1 LREIVTVKRETISS
15 HPRHTEAI
23 MTKLSAGSAA
33 KAGYY
38 FSMKSWEVHPV
49 PADGER
55 LPGESGQQWIAV
67 PTVAAL
73 LLAPILGLTFLM
85 FLPFIGFYLTLEAAV
100 QPVLRIFRREAA
112 ELAATMSPGWQPGE
126 AHLTGKRE
134 EETKIDEGRGPPE
147 SDLEKLA
154 REIEAKRQERK

>member
-1 LREIVTVKRETISS
+1 VKHDATSTN
-15 HPRHTEAI
+15 PQDAEAN
-23 MTKLSAGSAA
+23 MTKQSAGSTA

-38 FSMKSWEVHPV
+38 FNLKSWEVHPV

-55 LPGESGQQWIAV
+55 LPGEAGQQWIAV
-67 PTVAAL
+67 PTIAAL
-73 LLAPILGLTFLM
+73 VLAPILGLTFLM

-100 QPVLRIFRREAA
+100 QPVLRVFRHEAA

-134 EETKIDEGRGPPE
+134 EEGKAVEGQGPPQGE
-147 SDLEKLA
+147 LEKLA
-154 REIEAKRQERK
+154 AEIEARRLERK

>member
-1 LREIVTVKRETISS
+1 
-15 HPRHTEAI
+15 
-23 MTKLSAGSAA
+23 MTKHSAGSQA

-38 FSMKSWEVHPV
+38 FNAASWDVHPV
-49 PADGER
+49 AADGER
-55 LPGESGQQWIAV
+55 LPGETGQSWIAI

-73 LLAPILGLTFLM
+73 FLAPVLGLAFLM
-85 FLPFIGFYLTLEAAV
+85 FLPFIGFYLSVEAAL
-100 QPVLRIFRREAA
+100 QPVLRIFKHEAS

-134 EETKIDEGRGPPE
+134 EGHQPVESQGPPA
-147 SDLEKLA
+147 DGLDALA

>member
-1 LREIVTVKRETISS
+1 MKHDGIIT
-15 HPRHTEAI
+15 HPRNPGET

-38 FSMKSWEVHPV
+38 FNMKSWEVHPV

-55 LPGESGQQWIAV
+55 LPGEAGQQWIAV
-67 PTVAAL
+67 PTVVAL
-73 LLAPILGLTFLM
+73 VLTPILGLTFLM

-100 QPVLRIFRREAA
+100 QPVLRIFRHEAA

-134 EETKIDEGRGPPE
+134 EENKVVEGQGPPE
-147 SDLEKLA
+147 GELEKLA
-154 REIEAKRQERK
+154 REIEARRQERK

>member
-1 LREIVTVKRETISS
+1 MVLHPNPKR
-15 HPRHTEAI
+15 PEAK
-23 MTKLSAGSAA
+23 MTKLSAGSVA

-38 FSMKSWEVHPV
+38 FNLKSWEVHPV

-55 LPGESGQQWIAV
+55 LPGEAGQTWIAV

-73 LLAPILGLTFLM
+73 VLTPILGLTFLM

-100 QPVLRIFRREAA
+100 RPVLRVFRHQAV

-134 EETKIDEGRGPPE
+134 EESRTVEGQGPPQDE
-147 SDLEKLA
+147 LDKLA
-154 REIEAKRQERK
+154 AEIEAKRQEKK

>member
-1 LREIVTVKRETISS
+1 MKHDAISS
-15 HPRHTEAI
+15 HPQHTEAN
-23 MTKLSAGSAA
+23 MTKLSAGSVA

-38 FSMKSWEVHPV
+38 FNLKSWEVHPV

-55 LPGESGQQWIAV
+55 LPGEAGQQWIAV

-73 LLAPILGLTFLM
+73 VLTPILGLTFLM

-100 QPVLRIFRREAA
+100 QPVLRIFRHEAV

-134 EETKIDEGRGPPE
+134 EENKLVEGQGPPAE
-147 SDLEKLA
+147 GELEKLA
-154 REIEAKRQERK
+154 REIESRRQEKK

>member
-1 LREIVTVKRETISS
+1 
-15 HPRHTEAI
+15 
-23 MTKLSAGSAA
+23 MTKLNAGSAA

-38 FSMKSWEVHPV
+38 FNLKSWEVHPV

-55 LPGESGQQWIAV
+55 LPGEAGQAWIAI

-73 LLAPILGLTFLM
+73 VLTPILGLTFLM
-85 FLPFIGFYLTLEAAV
+85 FLPFIGFYLTIEAAL
-100 QPVLRIFRREAA
+100 QPVLRVFKHEAT

-134 EETKIDEGRGPPE
+134 GAGKAVESQGPPATE
-147 SDLEKLA
+147 LEKLA
-154 REIEAKRQERK
+154 AEIEARRQEKK